1 MTPDE
6 IKASSTDAL
15 RSIIGHAHREVKR
28 LQREAAEV
36 QRLEVAA
43 RRELKRRGKA

>member
-1 MTPDE
+1 MKREE
-6 IKASSTDAL
+6 IATATTNALKAAVVHL
-15 RSIIGHAHREVKR
+15 HREAKR